1 MYSFSREKSGSTSSR
16 LFVRGGREVDD
27 NDNIADPIPSD
38 RDILRKGVT
47 HSLYED
53 DIAHHRAI
61 TAGDFSTS
69 SKFESKSN
77 MATASQE
84 SRELL
89 RTNNVRSGLK
99 TVHTQKVVRKTTTV
113 SLGERKESTHV
124 KVMVESLNV
133 SEWIV
138 FCSN

>member
-1 MYSFSREKSGSTSSR
+1 MYSFSREQSGSTSSR
-16 LFVRGGREVDD
+16 LYMRGGRDVDD
-27 NDNIADPIPSD
+27 NDNIPDPVSD
-38 RDILRKGVT
+38 QDILRKGVT

-53 DIAHHRAI
+53 DLAHHRSI

-69 SKFESKSN
+69 SKFESRSN

-113 SLGERKESTHV
+113 SLGERKESSHV
-124 KVMVESLNV
+124 KVTHIACDRQ
-133 SEWIV
+133 W
-138 FCSN
+138 